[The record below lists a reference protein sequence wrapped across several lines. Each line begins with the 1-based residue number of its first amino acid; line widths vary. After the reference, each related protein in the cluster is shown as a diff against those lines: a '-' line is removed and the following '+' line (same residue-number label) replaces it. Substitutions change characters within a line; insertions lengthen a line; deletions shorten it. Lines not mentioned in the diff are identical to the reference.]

1 MDEDGEAISSETKVK
16 EICDRGF
23 KLFVFLVVLPA
34 KMGCTGQRRPRSDT
48 KSERTA
54 NTMFLVALNI
64 GLLLRC
70 FLHLS
75 ICALLGSPSRAS
87 HAVPF
92 YFNVEPSCLFFLACF
107 EVLCGSIWQRL
118 EHSLS
123 FFSLVEGS
131 WRGETMVLSRPKQKR
146 FFFICRSI
154 GGLHKKS
161 ARLHS
166 TSL

>member
-1 MDEDGEAISSETKVK
+1 MILNSFS
-16 EICDRGF
+16 
-23 KLFVFLVVLPA
+23 LVVHVPA

-48 KSERTA
+48 ESKRTGNA
-54 NTMFLVALNI
+54 MFLVALNI
-64 GLLLRC
+64 EQSLSC
-70 FLHLS
+70 SLS

-87 HAVPF
+87 HAVLLF
-92 YFNVEPSCLFFLACF
+92 FNVEPSCLFFLACL

-123 FFSLVEGS
+123 FFSLEEGS